1 MAQVHLCNHEIPPTL
16 VGILKSKGKSFHDRM
31 DALVGVIDFLCVEE
45 LTCQS

>member
-1 MAQVHLCNHEIPPTL
+1 MAQVHLHNHEIPPTL

-31 DALVGVIDFLCVEE
+31 DALAGVIDFLRVEE